1 MNRHAVAASLRG
13 LPELAGLGP
22 RDTASLLAYFDEVR
36 VGPGT
41 TLALAGR
48 PATEYVVVLEGSLET
63 WGPHGR
69 RTVRAGQ
76 SSGWDAMWNRAS
88 SPSTV
93 TAVEPSRLLV
103 MGRAQ
108 FRAARALRGRLAEP
122 GRARVAQAPSAAGA
136 DVHRS

>member
-1 MNRHAVAASLRG
+1 MNRHDGAASLRA

-22 RDTASLLAYFDEVR
+22 RDLVSLLPYFDEVR

-48 PATEYVVVLEGSLET
+48 PATEYVVVLAGSLET
-63 WGPHGR
+63 WGPHGG
-69 RTVRAGQ
+69 RTVRPGQ
-76 SSGWDAMWNRAS
+76 SAGWDAMWNRIPSA
-88 SPSTV
+88 STV

-108 FRAARALRGRLAEP
+108 FRALRALRSRLEDAGEAP
-122 GRARVAQAPSAAGA
+122 RLHSPARA
-136 DVHRS
+136 